1 MLTIGE
7 AAQRLAVSADTLR
20 YYEKQGLLAPTERT
34 DAGYR
39 LYDRE
44 ALRRLSFIKHAQQCG
59 FSLAEV
65 RELLAIQGREDACCD
80 DVRHRATEKKLQLEH
95 KIHALQS
102 MSAALSEL
110 ITVCQ
115 AQNDKPLDA
124 CPIVAALEAGLAA
137 PSPSTSLGEEKS

>member
-34 DAGYR
+34 NAGYR
-39 LYDRE
+39 LYGAG
-44 ALRRLSFIKHAQQCG
+44 ALRRLGFIKHAQQCG

-65 RELLAIQGREDACCD
+65 RELLAIRGREDSRCD

-95 KIHALQS
+95 KIRSLQA
-102 MSAALSEL
+102 MSAALTEL
-110 ITVCQ
+110 ITVCH
-115 AQNDKPLDA
+115 AQNEKPLDA
-124 CPIVAALEAGLAA
+124 CPIVAALEAGLVA
-137 PSPSTSLGEEKS
+137 PPPPQSLAEEKA

>member
-7 AAQRLAVSADTLR
+7 AAQRLNVSADALR
-20 YYEKQGLLAPTERT
+20 YYEKQGLLEPAERT

-39 LYDRE
+39 LYDE
-44 ALRRLSFIKHAQQCG
+44 SALRRLSFIKHAQLCG

-65 RELLAIQGREDACCD
+65 RELLEIRGRQDARCD
-80 DVRHRATEKKLQLEH
+80 DVRHRATEKKLQLER
-95 KIHALQS
+95 KIRALQA

-110 ITVCQ
+110 IEVCQ
-115 AQNDKPLDA
+115 AQEGKPLDA

-137 PSPSTSLGEEKS
+137 QPLDEEGR